1 MPEQVYFPPS
11 GTSEKAAAHILAS
24 VRPVVSMAEKA
35 TVSKLYDLSVFLRSE
50 YINQCPILRITKP
63 YFLYT
68 CQKIPSKSPQH
79 FLFF

>member
-35 TVSKLYDLSVFLRSE
+35 AVSKLYDLSVFLRSD
-50 YINQCPILRITKP
+50 
-63 YFLYT
+63 
-68 CQKIPSKSPQH
+68 
-79 FLFF
+79 